1 MNQQPNEGNA
11 RRRTGTPG
19 RTRGASAAAPGI
31 AGGAARVLRGAAI
44 TFAALALLAIA
55 SPAEA
60 QTGSVLARRKAEPV
74 APPPEDADPAEALQ
88 GLSWFTVPQPRPVV
102 WRKHDHVQI
111 IIRETSTA
119 RSQQRIDTS
128 KEYEIKGEIKD
139 FPQLTI
145 NDIIEGVLKA
155 SQNSQPAKLDLNLE
169 NEFKGDGKY
178 TRSDDLS
185 ARVTAE
191 VIEVWPNGHLVLE
204 ARTLI
209 QTDEETSTILL
220 SGVCNP
226 RHVSPA
232 GTIISNQL
240 FDLRVIKLHEGQ
252 LRKTTKKGLIPR
264 VLETIFSF

>member
-1 MNQQPNEGNA
+1 MRGHFLLALRE
-11 RRRTGTPG
+11 RR
-19 RTRGASAAAPGI
+19 AAA
-31 AGGAARVLRGAAI
+31 AVLAV
-44 TFAALALLAIA
+44 AALLGCGLVE
-55 SPAEA
+55 EA
-60 QTGSVLARRKAEPV
+60 AAQSGSVLARRKENP
-74 APPPEDADPAEALQ
+74 APPPPADADPAEALQ
-88 GLSWFTVPQPRPVV
+88 GLSWFTVPQPQPVV

-119 RSQQRIDTS
+119 RSQQRLDTS

-145 NDIIEGVLKA
+145 RDILEGVLKA

-226 RHVSPA
+226 KSVSPA
-232 GTIISNQL
+232 GTILSNQL
-240 FDLRVIKLHEGQ
+240 FDLRVIKVHEGQ

-264 VLETIFSF
+264 ILETIFSF